1 LIVVDDAL
9 ESKCS
14 VKRLL
19 YFDLSGN
26 GNASYEDIGEFKR
39 GFGAVFSFESSDREE
54 LLEFLSRDLNLLLD
68 GLGGGTVTDM
78 QKNKTKKLFKKRKK
92 KKKKREGVA
101 KGL

>member
-78 QKNKTKKLFKKRKK
+78 QRERGLQRGCE
-92 KKKKREGVA
+92 KREREREKV
-101 KGL
+101 